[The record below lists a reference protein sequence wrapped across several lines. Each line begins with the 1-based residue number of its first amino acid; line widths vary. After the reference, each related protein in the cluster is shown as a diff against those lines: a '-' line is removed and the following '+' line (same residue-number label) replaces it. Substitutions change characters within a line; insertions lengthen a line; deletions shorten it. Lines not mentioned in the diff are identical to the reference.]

1 MIFGKKGVTYGLQV
15 PGKQQAPEKA
25 KPSIF
30 GGFAGE
36 DDLAVDRNAAVRAQQ
51 GVKRSDAKVRPEN
64 NHECTWCVHLPQ
76 LMATVCQTPDQKTEC
91 MALPHAFLISDVC
104 CR

>member
-1 MIFGKKGVTYGLQV
+1 MSNVKNMILGKKGVTYGLQV
-15 PGKQQAPEKA
+15 AGKQQVPEKA

-51 GVKRSDAKVRPEN
+51 GVKRSDAKVRSDTQ
-64 NHECTWCVHLPQ
+64 CTWCVHLPQ
-76 LMATVCQTPDQKTEC
+76 LKAAACKAAD
-91 MALPHAFLISDVC
+91 
-104 CR
+104 